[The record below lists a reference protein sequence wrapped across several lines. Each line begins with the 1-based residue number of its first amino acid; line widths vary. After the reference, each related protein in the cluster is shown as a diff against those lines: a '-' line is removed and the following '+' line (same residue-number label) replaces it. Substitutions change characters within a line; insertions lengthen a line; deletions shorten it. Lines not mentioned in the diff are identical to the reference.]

1 MQGLYGSQ
9 NQKSLD
15 TIPKHKV
22 VITVI
27 YIFLCDTFFSLFAIA
42 VFVFVVFTLCIG
54 LICDNCML
62 ALLSTT
68 SELCVDMYLVRAR
81 HQLTTKLNVSYT
93 LLIKGGK
100 FWKVHNL

>member
-1 MQGLYGSQ
+1 MR
-9 NQKSLD
+9 
-15 TIPKHKV
+15 
-22 VITVI
+22 
-27 YIFLCDTFFSLFAIA
+27 YIFFSVCHRCFRSCRFYGYLNF
-42 VFVFVVFTLCIG
+42 LCIG
-54 LICDNCML
+54 LICDNCIL

-68 SELCVDMYLVRAR
+68 LELCVDIYLVRAR